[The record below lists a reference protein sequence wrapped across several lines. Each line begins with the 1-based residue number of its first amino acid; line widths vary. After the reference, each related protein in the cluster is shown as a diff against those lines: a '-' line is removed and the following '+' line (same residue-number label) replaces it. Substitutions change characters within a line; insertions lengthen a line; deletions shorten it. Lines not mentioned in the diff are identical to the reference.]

1 MSIMNKI
8 NLVGKAV
15 KDQLL
20 TVEKILEDNNIE
32 NSLEI
37 ITDEEILIKYIPPKA
52 IEKKIKIKIKSLN
65 NNWHIILNKE

>member
-20 TVEKILEDNNIE
+20 TVEKILEDNNME

-52 IEKKIKIKIKSLN
+52 IEKRIKIKIKSLN
-65 NNWHIILNKE
+65 NNWQIILNKE

>member
-1 MSIMNKI
+1 MKIMNKI

-15 KDQLL
+15 KEQLL
-20 TVEKILEDNNIE
+20 TIEKILEDNNME

-52 IEKKIKIKIKSLN
+52 IEKRIKIKIKSLN

>member
-1 MSIMNKI
+1 M
-8 NLVGKAV
+8 
-15 KDQLL
+15 
-20 TVEKILEDNNIE
+20 E

>member
-1 MSIMNKI
+1 MKIMNKI

-15 KDQLL
+15 KEQLL
-20 TVEKILEDNNIE
+20 TIEKILEDNNME

-52 IEKKIKIKIKSLN
+52 IEKK
-65 NNWHIILNKE
+65 NKNKNKKPK

>member
-20 TVEKILEDNNIE
+20 TVEKILEDNNME

>member
-15 KDQLL
+15 KEQLL
-20 TVEKILEDNNIE
+20 TIEKILEDNNME

-52 IEKKIKIKIKSLN
+52 IEKRIKIKIKSLN